1 MQEATL
7 APGSVP
13 NHIIMD
19 ENMADFLIIG
29 GGIAGNLLANRIH
42 NSLSCLSMDVNF
54 GQWFNDRKISKFL
67 NPWFH
72 FVTHALIWILKSHF
86 EKIMSCLGYI
96 TIIKERIVLYD
107 VSRGG
112 LSTLP
117 ESQS

>member
-7 APGSVP
+7 TPGSVP

-54 GQWFNDRKISKFL
+54 GQFFNDRKISKFL
-67 NPWFH
+67 KIFDSNKGIIDF
-72 FVTHALIWILKSHF
+72 ILWL
-86 EKIMSCLGYI
+86 MS
-96 TIIKERIVLYD
+96 
-107 VSRGG
+107 
-112 LSTLP
+112 
-117 ESQS
+117 

>member
-67 NPWFH
+67 
-72 FVTHALIWILKSHF
+72 
-86 EKIMSCLGYI
+86 
-96 TIIKERIVLYD
+96 IIF
-107 VSRGG
+107 
-112 LSTLP
+112 
-117 ESQS
+117 